1 MITGYDKGQD
11 FSVPLAKGEA
21 PPVEDSPSF
30 WHPQRFGV
38 KYAPNAFRKRLR
50 LIHPDL
56 DATWHPL
63 RERWLV
69 WYRRPRIAHRVA
81 PGWLLLFIAETSTH
95 EYVPLDERVL
105 AAVYEQSGFKWGSG
119 KKYWAR
125 VEEEAKREKE
135 LADDSRNQH
144 VHDVGGDYYDHTKIQ
159 VSMRGHS
166 SGSKFVEHHA
176 GD

>member
-1 MITGYDKGQD
+1 MIRGYAQGPA
-11 FSVPLAKGEA
+11 FSVPRAKGH
-21 PPVEDSPSF
+21 PQSVETSPSF

-38 KYAPNAFRKRLR
+38 KYAPEPFRRRLHA
-50 LIHPDL
+50 IHPDL

-69 WYRRPRIAHRVA
+69 WYRRPRVTHHVS

-95 EYVPLDERVL
+95 EYVPLDERIL
-105 AAVYEQSGFKWGSG
+105 AAVYEQSGRKWGSG
-119 KKYWAR
+119 KQYWSR
-125 VEEEAKREKE
+125 VEDEAQREQTRS
-135 LADDSRNQH
+135 ATTRNQY

>member
-1 MITGYDKGQD
+1 MLRGYDKGPE
-11 FSVPLAKGEA
+11 FGVPLAKGQS

-38 KYAPNAFRKRLR
+38 KYASDTFRKRLQ

-69 WYRRPRIAHRVA
+69 WYRRPRISHHVS

-125 VEEEAKREKE
+125 VEEESRREKE
-135 LADDSRNQH
+135 LADISRNQY

-159 VSMRGHS
+159 VSMCGHS